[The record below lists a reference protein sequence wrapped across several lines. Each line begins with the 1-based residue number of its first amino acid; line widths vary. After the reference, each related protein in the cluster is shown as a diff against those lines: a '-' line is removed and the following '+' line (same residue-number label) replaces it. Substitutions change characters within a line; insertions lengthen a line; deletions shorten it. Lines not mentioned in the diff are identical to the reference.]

1 MSSEVFSFLIYGGSK
16 EDRMSRLHGLIDE
29 KFLKKSEVS
38 IHSVFSQKE
47 NSFGIARIRETIKS
61 LEFTDLRFSRR
72 VCIFEDAH
80 KITPE
85 AQNALLKLLEE
96 PPVNTLLLLETA
108 NKDSL
113 LPTVLSRLVQVYVA
127 GVTNKSSETVFPEF
141 DELRKLPIGQL
152 FELADKYSKDKDLVR
167 EFLFHLVT
175 ISRTFMLNLSHS
187 NTRERKKWSP
197 YIDFLLQAYEW
208 ISSTTVNGKF
218 LLENCLLGF
227 KNVTKDL

>member
-16 EDRMSRLHGLIDE
+16 EDRMMRLSSLVDE
-29 KFLKKSEVS
+29 KFSKKSEVG
-38 IHSVFSQKE
+38 IYSVLSQKE
-47 NSFGIARIRETIKS
+47 NSLGIAKIRETIKS
-61 LEFTDLRFSRR
+61 LEFTDLRFSQR

-80 KITPE
+80 KITHE

-96 PPVNTLLLLETA
+96 PPANTLLLLETA

-127 GVTNKSSETVFPEF
+127 GVTNSIGKSGFPEF
-141 DELRKLPIGQL
+141 DELRKLNIGQL
-152 FELADKYSKDKDLVR
+152 FELAEKYSKDKESVR
-167 EFLFHLVT
+167 QFLFHLVA
-175 ISRTFMLNLSHS
+175 ISRTFMLSLSHS

-197 YIDFLLQAYEW
+197 YLDFLLQAYEW
-208 ISSTTVNGKF
+208 ISSTTVSGKF